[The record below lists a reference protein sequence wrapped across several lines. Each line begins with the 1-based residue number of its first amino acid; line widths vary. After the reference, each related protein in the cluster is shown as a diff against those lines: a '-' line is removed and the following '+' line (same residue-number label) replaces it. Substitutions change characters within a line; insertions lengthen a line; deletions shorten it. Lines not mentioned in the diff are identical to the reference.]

1 MSPRILSFIV
11 KIWIDEDQEEAA
23 PATWHGLVTEVPEG
37 AKRYVKHLSEIG
49 DFIGSRLAELRVNLG
64 PERRLPP

>member
-11 KIWIDEDQEEAA
+11 KIWIDEDDEEAA
-23 PATWHGLVTEVPEG
+23 PATWHGLVTEVPGG
-37 AKRYVKHLSEIG
+37 ARRYVKQLSEIT
-49 DFIGSRLAELRVNLG
+49 DFVGSRLVELRVELG